1 MSELVLHPHPLTD
14 AGRTVTRLGSFA
26 PGETLACV
34 LARAG
39 VTADAPGWVVSI
51 GGLEVPAILWART
64 RPRHGM
70 TIECRRLAGRDVLRV
85 VAFIALA
92 YITIQTGG
100 VAAYFGV
107 TNPFAAFAINA
118 GVYMAGTMIIN
129 KVLPP
134 TRMENPQFTNA
145 AASAT
150 YAVGGGR
157 NRARP
162 FEPLGLLFG
171 TVRVVPDYAAQPYA
185 WFESDDQ
192 YQYVQLH
199 AGLNCGSADQIK
211 IGATAIETYDG
222 VEIERAGFPGG
233 TTSLSAWSSVD
244 TIAGALLQCPGGV
257 GTTVLRTS
265 SAGAVRLTVDLSASL
280 YTMDDQGKLQAASLT
295 VTAQRRLLPA
305 GAWEAFDGSGSATVT
320 LSSSTTKPV
329 RRTLDSGTVP
339 TGQYEVRLTKVT
351 ADATATNAA
360 NTVEWTSLKSYQV
373 DAANY
378 SGQPRV
384 GIRIKA
390 SGQLNGALDE
400 VSWIATSKPAPVW
413 DGTNWVTQTTR
424 NPGAHMLL
432 FMRGIYDD
440 TGRLMAGMGLA
451 DSQIDLEA
459 LQGFMLQCAAK
470 GYTFDHWFDQAVS
483 CMDALEAMAACG
495 LGSFSLHTGKHGVVW
510 AADDQPI
517 GGVVNMAN
525 MKAKS
530 FRVDY
535 ATRELSDELETTWL
549 DRDAAWASASLRVL
563 APGVT
568 VPRATAR
575 YAPVGVTTQA
585 GGLLAAR
592 RTMAQ
597 NIYQRKTVSWEMDLE
612 HLTFRRFAVM
622 ALSHDLTQWGYG
634 GRLDAAT
641 NTAGVVTLT
650 LSDPVPAGTSTRKIG
665 LRIPGENGYR
675 IFTVQGFTGGDSAV
689 VTLVE
694 AWPAGVAFPGDSAS
708 NPAWDT
714 LWIYDF
720 LTQPGKRLRVVS
732 IEPTPN
738 MGGAR
743 ITAVPEPDEF
753 WTYVN
758 SGAYVAPSPGGGM
771 AALVVSNL
779 RVTQQRLALNYDPST
794 DLDLTWDAVGPY
806 DHAQVWGAEAGNA
819 LAYLGLTR
827 TSRYIGWHV
836 DAGKSYSLEVRAFDS
851 LGRPADAV
859 AASYTVALV
868 NLPPAAPTG
877 LGYVTEP
884 FGVRLYCA
892 QNPEPDVVAYEWR
905 VGPVADGATVLD
917 ARGGTAFAWAVQV
930 AGNYT
935 VWVRGIDSAGLPGAW
950 TSLPVTVAV
959 PVATAPVATLVGA
972 ELQLDMG
979 ATAGAFAL
987 AGFALAYGDVYSTAV
1002 AVGTVQ
1008 ASRLR
1013 RRVDWG
1019 GSRRWWVTPIDVR
1032 GNLGTAAAV
1041 DVVVSAPG
1049 VVTATRA
1056 EVIDNNALLYWAPPA
1071 GGSLPIDR
1079 YEVRKGASWVAGTLV
1094 GSNGNS
1100 TFATVFE
1107 QQAGLV
1113 TYWVAAVD
1121 SAGNVG
1127 TPVGIAATINAP
1139 PDYKLAANWQS
1150 LLTGTLTN
1158 LYAEAGAL
1166 LGPVDVTETF
1176 GSHFS
1181 TRGWTSP
1188 QDQISAGFPI
1198 YAEPSVVSGS
1208 YDESF
1213 DYGAVLP
1220 ATTVQATL
1228 GYTVAAGTV
1237 AVSCQ
1242 IYTRL
1247 LATDAWTAATAGA
1260 TSVLATNFRYV
1271 RVVWSLSC
1279 TAGANL
1285 LRIDS
1290 FTLKLS
1296 AKQRIDSGSGVV
1308 TNAAIGVWVP
1318 FAVAFISADV
1328 PVVQP
1333 AGTAPLIPVVD
1344 YAGGAYPTGATV
1356 RLYNLAGTA
1365 VTGAFSW
1372 STRGF

>member
-1 MSELVLHPHPLTD
+1 MNELIVWPHPLTD
-14 AGRTVTRLGSFA
+14 TGRTVTRLAGFA

-39 VTADAPGWVVSI
+39 VDAAAPGWVVSI
-51 GGLEVPAILWART
+51 GGLEVPCLLWART

-70 TIECRRLAGRDVLRV
+70 LIECRRVPGRDVVRM
-85 VAFIALA
+85 VAFIALT
-92 YITIQTGG
+92 YFTFQTGG
-100 VAAYFGV
+100 LGAYLAGAGTF
-107 TNPFAAFAINA
+107 TAYAINV
-118 GVYMAGTMIIN
+118 GVFIAGTMIIN

-145 AASAT
+145 AASST

-162 FEPLGLLFG
+162 FEPLGLVFG
-171 TVRVVPDYAAQPYA
+171 TVRVVPDYAALPYA

-192 YQYVQLH
+192 YQYLQLH
-199 AGLNCGSADQIK
+199 AGLNCGSVDTLK
-211 IGATAIETYDG
+211 IGATAIDSYEG

-244 TIAGALLQCPGGV
+244 TIAGALLEAPAGV
-257 GTTVLRTS
+257 STWVLRTS
-265 SAGAVRLTVDLSASL
+265 SVGAVRLTVDLSASL
-280 YTMDDQGKLQAASLT
+280 YRMDDQGKLQAASLT
-295 VTAQRRLLPA
+295 VTAQRRLLPG

-329 RRTLDSGTVP
+329 RRTLDSGAVP
-339 TGQYEVRLTKVT
+339 VGQYEVRLNKAT
-351 ADATATNAA
+351 ADVTVTNAA
-360 NTVEWTSLKSYQV
+360 NAVEWLSLKSYQV

-400 VSWIATSKPAPVW
+400 VSWIATSKAAPVW
-413 DGTNWVTQTTR
+413 DGAAWVTQPTR

-451 DSQIDLEA
+451 DGQIDIEA
-459 LQGFMLQCAAK
+459 LQAFMLQCAAK

-483 CMDALEAMAACG
+483 CQDALEAMAAAG

-535 ATRELSDELETTWL
+535 ATRELSDELEATWF
-549 DRDAAWASASLRVL
+549 DRDANWAPASLRVL

-592 RTMAQ
+592 RVMAQ

-612 HLTFRRFAVM
+612 HLTFRRFGVV

-634 GRLDAAT
+634 GRLEAAT

-650 LSDPVPAGTSTRKIG
+650 LSDPVPAGTSIRKIG
-665 LRIPGENGYR
+665 LRIPGESGYR
-675 IFTVQGFTGGDSAV
+675 LFTVVGFTGDSAV

-694 AWPAGVAFPGDSAS
+694 PWPSGVPFPGDSAG

-720 LTQPGKRLRVVS
+720 LAQPGKRLRVLS
-732 IEPTPN
+732 IEPSPN
-738 MGGAR
+738 LGGAR

-753 WTYVN
+753 WTYVA
-758 SGAYVAPSPGGGM
+758 SGAYVASAAGG
-771 AALVVSNL
+771 AAVQVAVGNVQ
-779 RVTQQRLALNYDPST
+779 VTQQRLALNYDPST
-794 DLDLTWDAVGPY
+794 DLDLAWDVSGPY

-827 TSRYIGWHV
+827 TSRFTGWHV
-836 DAGKSYSLEVRAFDS
+836 DAGRTYNLEVRAFDS
-851 LGRPADAV
+851 LGRPAEVV
-859 AASYTVALV
+859 AASHAVALV

-877 LGYVTEP
+877 MGYVAEP

-892 QNPEPDVVAYEWR
+892 QNPEPDVAAYEWR
-905 VGPVADGATVLD
+905 VGPVVAGAAVLD
-917 ARGGTAFAWAVQV
+917 ARGGTTYPWAVQV
-930 AGNYT
+930 AGTYQ
-935 VWVRGIDSAGLPGAW
+935 VWVRGIDQAGLEGTWSGLA
-950 TSLPVTVAV
+950 VTVAA
-959 PVATAPVATLVGA
+959 PAATTPIAALVGTD
-972 ELQLDMG
+972 LQLDVG
-979 ATAGAFAL
+979 ATPGAFAV
-987 AGFALAYGDVYSTAV
+987 AGFTLAWGDVYATAT
-1002 AVGTVQ
+1002 AVGTYQ
-1008 ASRLR
+1008 ISRLQ
-1013 RRVDWG
+1013 RRVDWL
-1019 GSRRWWVTPIDVR
+1019 GSRRWWVTPLDVK
-1032 GNLGTAAAV
+1032 GNAGTPAFV
-1041 DVVVSAPG
+1041 DVVVTAAGP
-1049 VVTATRA
+1049 VTGTRA

-1071 GGSLPIDR
+1071 SGSLPIDH
-1079 YEVRKGASWVAGTLV
+1079 YEVRKGASWALGTAV

-1100 TFATVFE
+1100 TFTTVFE
-1107 QQAGLV
+1107 QAGGLV
-1113 TYWVAAVD
+1113 TYWVAAID
-1121 SAGNVG
+1121 SAGNPG
-1127 TPVGIAATINAP
+1127 TPVGIAARISAP
-1139 PDYKLAANWQS
+1139 PDYKLAANWDS
-1150 LLTGTLTN
+1150 ALAGTLTN
-1158 LYAEAGAL
+1158 MYVEAGAV
-1166 LGPVDVTETF
+1166 LGPVDVTQTW
-1176 GSHFS
+1176 GTHFS
-1181 TRGWTSP
+1181 SRGWSSP
-1188 QDQISAGFPI
+1188 ADQIAAALPI
-1198 YAEPSVVSGS
+1198 YALPSLTSGS
-1208 YDESF
+1208 YDETF
-1213 DYGAVLP
+1213 DYGAALP
-1220 ATTVQATL
+1220 ATTVSATL
-1228 GYTVAAGTV
+1228 GYEVLSGAVT
-1237 AVSCQ
+1237 VSCQ
-1242 IYTRL
+1242 IYTKL
-1247 LATDAWTAATAGA
+1247 LIGDAWTAATAGA

-1271 RVVWSLSC
+1271 RVVWTLGC

-1285 LRIDS
+1285 VRINS
-1290 FTLKLS
+1290 FNLKLS
-1296 AKQRIDSGSGVV
+1296 SKQRIDSGSGVV
-1308 TNAAIGVWVP
+1308 TNASTGVWVP
-1318 FAVAFISADV
+1318 FAVAFIGADV

-1333 AGTAPLIPVVD
+1333 AGTTPLVPVVD
-1344 YAGGAYPTGATV
+1344 YAGGPYPTGATV
-1356 RLYNLAGTA
+1356 RLYNLSGTA